1 MNSVRYIISALVIL
15 FSLTLTAQES
25 NQLLSRDFWG
35 QKPSLVEVKAAVSA
49 GNDPSEANGSNFDP
63 VVMAIF
69 GDASEEVI
77 DYLFAQEG
85 NFQSSQLYN
94 YEQLN
99 SSFVDI
105 FYKSRVPYLYKGE
118 KNSVGYFLKLDNHE
132 QHYYKMLC

>member
-35 QKPSLVEVKAAVSA
+35 QKPSLAQVKASVAA

-85 NFQSSQLYN
+85 NSVNKLTHDGRTY
-94 YEQLN
+94 
-99 SSFVDI
+99 I
-105 FYKSRVPYLYKGE
+105 FWAASRGNFPLEKSLLMPV
-118 KNSVGYFLKLDNHE
+118 LKWTL
-132 QHYYKMLC
+132 